1 MKQQNKIIVLVL
13 LMVTI
18 IALFMLYNT
27 GPNLDYVIPRRA
39 VRLATILLVGVSVA
53 YSSLIF
59 QTITNNKI
67 LTPAIMG
74 YESVFILF
82 QTVIVFI
89 YGDKTFQVIT
99 HQDNFF
105 YAVLLMMAFSFL
117 MYILIFGKSKQN
129 IYHLLL
135 LGLVLGA
142 LFQTFGQFLQI
153 VIDPNEFSVIQG
165 FMFVSF
171 NKINTDLLLIAGA
184 TLLGALLFGQ
194 RYLKYLDVIAL
205 GREHAVNLG
214 LNYNKLV
221 KIYMLLISLLV
232 SVSTALV
239 GPVTFLG
246 ILVTNLT
253 YELFQTRKHH
263 YMVWLCSG
271 IACVALLLGQFL
283 VEHIFNFS
291 TTVSIVVNFVGG
303 LYFMYLMLKTRKA
316 I

>member
-13 LMVTI
+13 LMGTI

>member
-1 MKQQNKIIVLVL
+1 
-13 LMVTI
+13 
-18 IALFMLYNT
+18 
-27 GPNLDYVIPRRA
+27 
-39 VRLATILLVGVSVA
+39 
-53 YSSLIF
+53 
-59 QTITNNKI
+59 
-67 LTPAIMG
+67 
-74 YESVFILF
+74 
-82 QTVIVFI
+82 
-89 YGDKTFQVIT
+89 DKTFQVIT

-117 MYILIFGKSKQN
+117 MYVLIFGKGKQN

-194 RYLKYLDVIAL
+194 RYLKYLDVLAL

-214 LNYNKLV
+214 LNYHKLV

-253 YELFQTRKHH
+253 YELFQTRRHR
-263 YMVWLCSG
+263 YMVWL
-271 IACVALLLGQFL
+271 
-283 VEHIFNFS
+283 
-291 TTVSIVVNFVGG
+291 
-303 LYFMYLMLKTRKA
+303 
-316 I
+316 